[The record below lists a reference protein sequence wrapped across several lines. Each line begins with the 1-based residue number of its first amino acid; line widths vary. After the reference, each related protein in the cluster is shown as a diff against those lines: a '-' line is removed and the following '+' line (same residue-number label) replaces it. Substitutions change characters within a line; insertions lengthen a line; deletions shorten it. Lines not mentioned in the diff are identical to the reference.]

1 MQLVD
6 QFLRKVNYLR
16 VSVTDRCDLRCVYC
30 MKEKMNFLPKK
41 EILTLEEIERLCDNF
56 IELGVEKI
64 RLTGGEPLVRKNIL
78 SLIENLNKKKS
89 YTNLKEIT
97 LTTNGSLLK
106 KYAKDLKNNGV
117 DRINVSLDTIIKD
130 QYKQITRLGNLD
142 NVLDGIDESI
152 AYNEVSLMR
161 QSHQAS
167 KFQIKIND
175 VIRLNELI
183 CDGVLVST
191 SAGSTAYN
199 LSAHGSI
206 LPLDSKLLALTP
218 ISAFRPRRWR
228 GALLSEKSVIK
239 IDVLNFEER
248 KTSVTADNIEF
259 RNIKKVLIKSSQD
272 KNCKILFDKD
282 HSIEDKILNE
292 QFEY

>member
-1 MQLVD
+1 MKFHFISSNSAEAIKAKDEYINSYTQTDPELSD
-6 QFLRKVNYLR
+6 IIIPIGGDGILLKSLHDFNELDKPFFGINFGSIGFLMN
-16 VSVTDRCDLRCVYC
+16 SV
-30 MKEKMNFLPKK
+30 KNKN
-41 EILTLEEIERLCDNF
+41 LEELIKNSKSTDL
-56 IELGVEKI
+56 K
-64 RLTGGEPLVRKNIL
+64 PLKM
-78 SLIENLNKKKS
+78 
-89 YTNLKEIT
+89 T
-97 LTTNGSLLK
+97 
-106 KYAKDLKNNGV
+106 AKDENDKIHN
-117 DRINVSLDTIIKD
+117 
-130 QYKQITRLGNLD
+130 
-142 NVLDGIDESI
+142 SI

-167 KFQIKIND
+167 KFQIEINNTK
-175 VIRLNELI
+175 RMNELI

-228 GALLSEKSVIK
+228 GALLSEKNIIK
-239 IDVLNFEER
+239 INVLNFKDR
-248 KTSVTADNIEF
+248 QVSVTADNIEF
-259 RNIKKVLIKSSQD
+259 RNIKEVTIQSSSDKS
-272 KNCKILFDKD
+272 CKILFDNN

>member
-1 MQLVD
+1 MKFHFISSNSAEAIKAKDEYINYYTQTDPELSD
-6 QFLRKVNYLR
+6 IIIPIGGDGILLKSLHDFNELNKPFFGINYGSIGFLMNSVN
-16 VSVTDRCDLRCVYC
+16 
-30 MKEKMNFLPKK
+30 KK
-41 EILTLEEIERLCDNF
+41 NLEE
-56 IELGVEKI
+56 
-64 RLTGGEPLVRKNIL
+64 
-78 SLIENLNKKKS
+78 LIENSKS
-89 YTNLKEIT
+89 TDLKP
-97 LTTNGSLLK
+97 LK
-106 KYAKDLKNNGV
+106 MTAKDENDKIYN
-117 DRINVSLDTIIKD
+117 
-130 QYKQITRLGNLD
+130 
-142 NVLDGIDESI
+142 SI

-175 VIRLNELI
+175 TKRMNELI

-228 GALLSEKSVIK
+228 GALLSETNIIK
-239 IDVLNFEER
+239 IDVLNFKDR
-248 KTSVTADNIEF
+248 QVSATADNIEF
-259 RNIKKVLIKSSQD
+259 RNIKEVTIRSSSD
-272 KNCKILFDKD
+272 KNCKILFDKN

>member
-1 MQLVD
+1 MKFHFISSNTSEAIKAKEEYIKSYNQ
-6 QFLRKVNYLR
+6 
-16 VSVTDRCDLRCVYC
+16 TDPELAD
-30 MKEKMNFLPKK
+30 MIIPIGGDG
-41 EILTLEEIERLCDNF
+41 ILL
-56 IELGVEKI
+56 K
-64 RLTGGEPLVRKNIL
+64 
-78 SLIENLNKKKS
+78 SLHDFNELNKPFFGIN
-89 YTNLKEIT
+89 Y
-97 LTTNGSLLK
+97 GSIGFLMNS
-106 KYAKDLKNNGV
+106 ASNKDLKEV
-117 DRINVSLDTIIKD
+117 IKNSKSTD
-130 QYKQITRLGNLD
+130 LKPLKMTAKDED
-142 NVLDGIDESI
+142 NKIYDSI

-167 KFQIKIND
+167 KFQIKINETT
-175 VIRLNELI
+175 RMKELI

-228 GALLSEKSVIK
+228 GALLSEKNIIK
-239 IDVLNFEER
+239 ITVINFKDR
-248 KTSVTADNIEF
+248 KVSVTADNIEF
-259 RNIKKVLIKSSQD
+259 RNIKEVTIQSSQD
-272 KNCKILFDKD
+272 KNCRILFDNN

>member
-1 MQLVD
+1 MKFHFISSNTSEAIKAKEEYINSYSQTDPDLAD
-6 QFLRKVNYLR
+6 IIIPIGGDGILLKSLHDFNELNKPFFGINYGSIGFLMN
-16 VSVTDRCDLRCVYC
+16 SV
-30 MKEKMNFLPKK
+30 KNKN
-41 EILTLEEIERLCDNF
+41 LEE
-56 IELGVEKI
+56 
-64 RLTGGEPLVRKNIL
+64 
-78 SLIENLNKKKS
+78 LIENSKS
-89 YTNLKEIT
+89 TDLKP
-97 LTTNGSLLK
+97 LK
-106 KYAKDLKNNGV
+106 MTAKDENDKIYN
-117 DRINVSLDTIIKD
+117 
-130 QYKQITRLGNLD
+130 
-142 NVLDGIDESI
+142 SI

-175 VIRLNELI
+175 TIRMNELI

-228 GALLSEKSVIK
+228 GALLSEKNTINIK
-239 IDVLNFEER
+239 VLSFKDR
-248 KTSVTADNIEF
+248 QVSVTADNIEF
-259 RNIKKVLIKSSQD
+259 RNIKEVTIQSSPN
-272 KNCKILFDKD
+272 KNCKILFDKN

>member
-1 MQLVD
+1 
-6 QFLRKVNYLR
+6 
-16 VSVTDRCDLRCVYC
+16 
-30 MKEKMNFLPKK
+30 MKFHFISSNTSEAIKAK
-41 EILTLEEIERLCDNF
+41 EEYIKSYNQTEPELADMIIPIGGDGILL
-56 IELGVEKI
+56 K
-64 RLTGGEPLVRKNIL
+64 
-78 SLIENLNKKKS
+78 SLHDFNELNKPFFGIN
-89 YTNLKEIT
+89 Y
-97 LTTNGSLLK
+97 GSIGFLMNS
-106 KYAKDLKNNGV
+106 ASNKDLKEV
-117 DRINVSLDTIIKD
+117 IKNSKSTD
-130 QYKQITRLGNLD
+130 LKPLKMTAKDED
-142 NVLDGIDESI
+142 NKIFDSI

-167 KFQIKIND
+167 KFQIKINETT
-175 VIRLNELI
+175 RMKELI

-228 GALLSEKSVIK
+228 GALLLEKNIIK
-239 IDVLNFEER
+239 ITVINFKDR
-248 KTSVTADNIEF
+248 KVSVTADNIEF
-259 RNIKKVLIKSSQD
+259 RNIKEVTIQSSQD
-272 KNCKILFDKD
+272 KNCRILFDNN

>member
-1 MQLVD
+1 
-6 QFLRKVNYLR
+6 
-16 VSVTDRCDLRCVYC
+16 
-30 MKEKMNFLPKK
+30 MKFHFISSNTSEAIKAKK
-41 EILTLEEIERLCDNF
+41 EYIGTYNQTAP
-56 IELGVEKI
+56 ELADI
-64 RLTGGEPLVRKNIL
+64 IIPIGGDGI
-78 SLIENLNKKKS
+78 
-89 YTNLKEIT
+89 
-97 LTTNGSLLK
+97 LLK
-106 KYAKDLKNNGV
+106 SLHDFNELDKPFFGINYGSVGFLMNSSSNKDLNNVVKNSKSTDLKPLKMTAV
-117 DRINVSLDTIIKD
+117 DEANKIYD
-130 QYKQITRLGNLD
+130 
-142 NVLDGIDESI
+142 SI

-175 VIRLNELI
+175 TTRMNELI

-228 GALLSEKSVIK
+228 GALLSEKNIIK
-239 IDVLNFEER
+239 VKVMNFKDR
-248 KTSVTADNIEF
+248 KVSVTADNIEF
-259 RNIKKVLIKSSQD
+259 RNIKEVTIQSSKD

-292 QFEY
+292 QFEF

>member
-1 MQLVD
+1 MKFHFISSKTSEALEAKRRYVESYSQNDPETSDIIIPIGGDGILLKSLHD
-6 QFLRKVNYLR
+6 FNNLNKPFYGINYGSIGFL
-16 VSVTDRCDLRCVYC
+16 
-30 MKEKMNFLPKK
+30 MNQSSNKN
-41 EILTLEEIERLCDNF
+41 LEA
-56 IELGVEKI
+56 
-64 RLTGGEPLVRKNIL
+64 
-78 SLIENLNKKKS
+78 LIENSNS
-89 YTNLKEIT
+89 T
-97 LTTNGSLLK
+97 
-106 KYAKDLKNNGV
+106 DLKPLKMIAE
-117 DRINVSLDTIIKD
+117 DDK
-130 QYKQITRLGNLD
+130 KITY
-142 NVLDGIDESI
+142 ESI

>member
-1 MQLVD
+1 
-6 QFLRKVNYLR
+6 
-16 VSVTDRCDLRCVYC
+16 
-30 MKEKMNFLPKK
+30 MKFHFISSNTSEAIKAKK
-41 EILTLEEIERLCDNF
+41 EYIDTYNQTAP
-56 IELGVEKI
+56 ELADI
-64 RLTGGEPLVRKNIL
+64 IIPIGGDGI
-78 SLIENLNKKKS
+78 
-89 YTNLKEIT
+89 
-97 LTTNGSLLK
+97 LLK
-106 KYAKDLKNNGV
+106 SLHDFNELDKPFFGINYGSVGFLMNSSSNKDLNTVVKNSKSTDLKPLKMTAV
-117 DRINVSLDTIIKD
+117 DE
-130 QYKQITRLGNLD
+130 D
-142 NVLDGIDESI
+142 NKIYYSI

-175 VIRLNELI
+175 TTRMNELI

-228 GALLSEKSVIK
+228 GALLSEKNIITIKVI
-239 IDVLNFEER
+239 NFKDR
-248 KTSVTADNIEF
+248 KVSVTADNIEF
-259 RNIKKVLIKSSQD
+259 RNIKEVTIQSSKD

>member
-1 MQLVD
+1 MKFHFISSNTSEAIKAKEEYIKSYNQ
-6 QFLRKVNYLR
+6 
-16 VSVTDRCDLRCVYC
+16 TDPELAD
-30 MKEKMNFLPKK
+30 MIIPIGGDG
-41 EILTLEEIERLCDNF
+41 ILL
-56 IELGVEKI
+56 K
-64 RLTGGEPLVRKNIL
+64 
-78 SLIENLNKKKS
+78 SLHDFNELNKPFFGIN
-89 YTNLKEIT
+89 Y
-97 LTTNGSLLK
+97 GSIGFLMNS
-106 KYAKDLKNNGV
+106 ASNKDLKEV
-117 DRINVSLDTIIKD
+117 IKNSKSTD
-130 QYKQITRLGNLD
+130 LKPLKMTAK
-142 NVLDGIDESI
+142 DEDDKIYDSI

-167 KFQIKIND
+167 KFQIKINETT
-175 VIRLNELI
+175 RMKELI

-228 GALLSEKSVIK
+228 GALLSEKNIIEITVI
-239 IDVLNFEER
+239 NFKDR
-248 KTSVTADNIEF
+248 KVSVTADNIEF
-259 RNIKKVLIKSSQD
+259 RNIKEVTIQSSQD
-272 KNCKILFDKD
+272 KNCRILFDNN

>member
-1 MQLVD
+1 MKFHFISSNTSEAIKAKEEYIKSYNQ
-6 QFLRKVNYLR
+6 
-16 VSVTDRCDLRCVYC
+16 TDPDLAD
-30 MKEKMNFLPKK
+30 MIIPIGGDG
-41 EILTLEEIERLCDNF
+41 ILL
-56 IELGVEKI
+56 K
-64 RLTGGEPLVRKNIL
+64 
-78 SLIENLNKKKS
+78 SLHDFNELNKPFFGIN
-89 YTNLKEIT
+89 Y
-97 LTTNGSLLK
+97 GSIGFLMNS
-106 KYAKDLKNNGV
+106 ASNKDLKEV
-117 DRINVSLDTIIKD
+117 IKNSKSTD
-130 QYKQITRLGNLD
+130 LKPLKMTAKDED
-142 NVLDGIDESI
+142 NKIYDSI

-167 KFQIKIND
+167 KFQIKINETT
-175 VIRLNELI
+175 RMKELI

-228 GALLSEKSVIK
+228 GALLSEKNIIEIKVI
-239 IDVLNFEER
+239 NFKDR
-248 KTSVTADNIEF
+248 KVSVTADNIEF
-259 RNIKKVLIKSSQD
+259 RNIKEVIIQSSKN
-272 KNCKILFDKD
+272 KNCKILFDNN